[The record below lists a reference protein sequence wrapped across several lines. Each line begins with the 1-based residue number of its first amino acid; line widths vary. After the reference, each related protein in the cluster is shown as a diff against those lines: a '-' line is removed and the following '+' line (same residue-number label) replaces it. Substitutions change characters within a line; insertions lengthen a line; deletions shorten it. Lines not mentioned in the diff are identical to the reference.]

1 MFRHFPLRLG
11 LEIAGGIL
19 LCSLLIALPIFLC
32 YYRAQGSP
40 ADQVISLCGLP
51 LYQLSA
57 GQGHLI
63 ARGQQILGGLCLA
76 LTIPLGEAAA
86 RRHYRK

>member
-1 MFRHFPLRLG
+1 MLRHFSLRLG

-19 LCSLLIALPIFLC
+19 LCSLLIAIPIFLC
-32 YYRAQGSP
+32 YYQAQGSP
-40 ADQVISLCGLP
+40 ADQVISLFGLP

-63 ARGQQILGGLCLA
+63 ASGQRILGGLCLV
-76 LTIPLGEAAA
+76 LTIGLGEAVA